1 MAAGPLKPDFG
12 GLIIRTSALP
22 LQKRNGGAFFTVKG
36 EKGKMSIERV
46 KAYFG
51 EKGMEKRV
59 WEFDASSATVELAA
73 QTLGVRP
80 ARIAKTL
87 SFAMDGGCI
96 LIVTAGDAR
105 IDNKK
110 FKERFHTKAKMLAF
124 DEVERLTGSAVG
136 GVCPFALPRETPVY
150 LDESLRRFQTVFPA
164 CGSGNS
170 AIELSCDELY
180 RCSGAAGWVDVC
192 KDWDPAADAAIDDV
206 PKSDFP
212 LPGGGEVR
220 LEIAAITQADEKTG
234 YVPMY
239 QFDIVRIGDGA
250 HAGRIDLRLGYVRN
264 TYYGGNV
271 GYRVGEEFRGNGYAG
286 KATRLVFEVA
296 RAHRMPYLIITCD
309 KDNLPS
315 RRTLERL
322 GGELLECV
330 APPAYSGV
338 YQEGSTGEHC
348 IFRFMLD

>member
-1 MAAGPLKPDFG
+1 M
-12 GLIIRTSALP
+12 RCRYT
-22 LQKRNGGAFFTVKG
+22 KRNGGVFLQRR
-36 EKGKMSIERV
+36 EKGKEMSIERV

-51 EKGMEKRV
+51 EKGMDKRV
-59 WEFDASSATVELAA
+59 WEFDTSSATVGLAA

-87 SFAMDGGCI
+87 SFAVDGGCI

-180 RCSGAAGWVDVC
+180 RYSGAADWVDVC
-192 KDWDPAADAAIDDV
+192 KDWDAAVDAAIDDA
-206 PKSDFP
+206 PKADLA
-212 LPGGGEVR
+212 LPGDGEVR

-250 HAGRIDLRLGYVRN
+250 RVGKIDLRLGYVRN
-264 TYYGGNV
+264 TYYGGNI
-271 GYRVGEEFRGNGYAG
+271 GYRVEEAYRGNGYAG
-286 KATRLVFEVA
+286 KAVRLVFAVA

-315 RRTLERL
+315 RKTLERL
-322 GGELLECV
+322 GGELLECAV
-330 APPAYSGV
+330 PPAYSGI

-348 IFRFMLD
+348 IFRFKLD